1 MTEQIKVSLC
11 IPTNGIVKWVRPV
24 LDSIYASRCRESEYE
39 VIVTDNG
46 NDPEFQSMMEQYA
59 ARYQNLIYKK
69 TDAVQFLNQIEA
81 FKLARG
87 NMIKFINHRYALKEG
102 ALQYLI
108 DFSEKYTDK
117 CPGIYFLNQAEKRKE
132 TQAVYENFDAYVGA
146 LSYWSSWSAGTTIW
160 KKDLEEL
167 DFTQTFNKM
176 FPHTDVIFSARKK
189 GMYIIDN
196 TALLTD
202 LEPNASQKGKYDLFD
217 TFAVEY
223 VKIIERLYKDGDITL
238 ETFEKVKKE
247 NLDLVMSFY
256 VSFVMIKRPCSYDLS
271 NFSDS
276 IVVYYK
282 KSAAFWSA
290 VRYIVK
296 ECFKAA
302 GRILHIIK

>member
-1 MTEQIKVSLC
+1 MV
-11 IPTNGIVKWVRPV
+11 
-24 LDSIYASRCRESEYE
+24 
-39 VIVTDNG
+39 
-46 NDPEFQSMMEQYA
+46 EQYA

-189 GMYIIDN
+189 DMYIIDN

-282 KSAAFWSA
+282 KGAAFWSA

-302 GRILHIIK
+302 GRILHIPQVSRL

>member
-1 MTEQIKVSLC
+1 
-11 IPTNGIVKWVRPV
+11 
-24 LDSIYASRCRESEYE
+24 
-39 VIVTDNG
+39 
-46 NDPEFQSMMEQYA
+46 
-59 ARYQNLIYKK
+59 
-69 TDAVQFLNQIEA
+69 
-81 FKLARG
+81 
-87 NMIKFINHRYALKEG
+87 
-102 ALQYLI
+102 
-108 DFSEKYTDK
+108 
-117 CPGIYFLNQAEKRKE
+117 
-132 TQAVYENFDAYVGA
+132 
-146 LSYWSSWSAGTTIW
+146 
-160 KKDLEEL
+160 
-167 DFTQTFNKM
+167 
-176 FPHTDVIFSARKK
+176 
-189 GMYIIDN
+189 MYIIDN

-282 KSAAFWSA
+282 KGAAFWSA